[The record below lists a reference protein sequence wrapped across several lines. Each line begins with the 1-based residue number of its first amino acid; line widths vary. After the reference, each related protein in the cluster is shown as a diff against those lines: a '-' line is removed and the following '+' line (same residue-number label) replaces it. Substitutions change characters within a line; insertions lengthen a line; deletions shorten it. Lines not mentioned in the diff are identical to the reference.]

1 MISKIQKEH
10 RIWQERNFGPPST
23 SESLIGI
30 TEELGELS
38 HAFLKNKQGI
48 RLNEDHEANMED
60 AVGDLLIYL
69 ISFCTSKGYDLD
81 KILQKTWDQVKQRD
95 WILYPNNGKTE

>member
-1 MISKIQKEH
+1 MIKKVQEEH
-10 RIWQERNFGPPST
+10 RVWQARNFGPPST
-23 SESLIGI
+23 GDSLVGI

-48 RLNEDHEANMED
+48 RLNENHEENMRD

-69 ISFCTSKGYDLD
+69 ISFCTSKGYDLEEVLED
-81 KILQKTWDQVKQRD
+81 TWEQVKQRD
-95 WILYPNNGKTE
+95 WIEFPNNGKTE